1 LVPKKAREFLKSTA
15 EEVNLSED
23 LVSKLTGFYWQNVR
37 KNITELNYKNLSII
51 NLGNFKVK
59 HWKIDETVEG
69 YTRTIESL
77 DGKFTRYNLKK
88 DLEERIEKLNRIK
101 SLVQEE
107 TDKFKEIRENRNDKK
122 SKKNMGQQSSDMG
135 RLQEP
140 GIQD

>member
-1 LVPKKAREFLKSTA
+1 MVPKKAKEFLKSTA
-15 EEVNLSED
+15 EEVNLPED
-23 LVSKLTGFYWQNVR
+23 LVSKLTEFYWQNVR

-59 HWKIDETVEG
+59 HWKIDETVES
-69 YTRTIESL
+69 YTRIIESI

-122 SKKNMGQQSSDMG
+122 NKKDMGQQSSDMG

>member
-1 LVPKKAREFLKSTA
+1 MVPKKAREFLKSTA
-15 EEVNLSED
+15 EEVNLPED
-23 LVSKLTGFYWQNVR
+23 LVNKLTEFYWQNVR
-37 KNITELNYKNLSII
+37 KNITELNYKNLSIL

-59 HWKIDETVEG
+59 HWKIDETVES
-69 YTRTIESL
+69 YTKIIESL

-101 SLVQEE
+101 SLAQEE
-107 TDKFKEIRENRNDKK
+107 IDKFKQIKESRYA
-122 SKKNMGQQSSDMG
+122 KKNNKNMEEPGSDMG

>member
-1 LVPKKAREFLKSTA
+1 MVPKKAKEFIKSTA

-23 LVSKLTGFYWQNVR
+23 LVNKLTEFYWQNVR
-37 KNITELNYKNLSII
+37 KNITELKHKNLSIL

-59 HWKIDETVEG
+59 HWKIDETVES
-69 YTRTIESL
+69 YTRIIKSL

-107 TDKFKEIRENRNDKK
+107 IDKFKQIRESRYA
-122 SKKNMGQQSSDMG
+122 KKNNKNMEEPGSDLG
-135 RLQEP
+135 GLQEP
-140 GIQD
+140 DIQD

>member
-1 LVPKKAREFLKSTA
+1 MVPKKAREFLKSTA